1 MQEAASAELSSKR
14 FPGGDRARARCH
26 SHYLKFYK
34 IEKELESTSERVLVF
49 ISSSLDLS
57 RLYHFEALNID
68 TPAGVFNPV
77 VKSTVYKLY
86 YFQCEVNSKSWSYLL
101 CKL

>member
-14 FPGGDRARARCH
+14 FQEVTGQELAAI
-26 SHYLKFYK
+26 FYK